1 MRRGGVQTYLAL
13 NVLPALKLWLDPL
26 DDKKKAASL
35 PNKTLILKVA
45 PAHPARC
52 WAARMPKT

>member
-1 MRRGGVQTYLAL
+1 MQTYLAL